1 MRITL
6 QSAVL
11 CFATLLFSACN
22 AEPQIPPVQSDI
34 APIGRRVELPQGVI
48 AARWIATT
56 ANVESGWL
64 EAPDKPLKLYVWLE
78 LSQPHVAHGTAAK
91 TVTLPKAVA
100 TRLLPD
106 SLLTSAKVQGS
117 ELSIDGRAFERL
129 PRARDPR
136 TTVVVARWHTGGAW
150 LELRVRDE

>member
-1 MRITL
+1 
-6 QSAVL
+6 VL
-11 CFATLLFSACN
+11 CFGTLLFNACN
-22 AEPQIPPVQSDI
+22 AGPKIPPVRNDI
-34 APIGRRVELPQGVI
+34 APIARRVDLPQGVT

-78 LSQPHVAHGTAAK
+78 LSQPNVAHGTAA
-91 TVTLPKAVA
+91 TSVTLPKAVA
-100 TRLLPD
+100 TRLLPA

-117 ELSIDGRAFERL
+117 ELSIEGRPFERL